1 MKSIAA
7 ENSFDK
13 IKTPMHNKKKKKN
26 SHKTG
31 NLNLIKN
38 IYKNPTAKI
47 ISNDERLNTY
57 SQRSRKDEISTL
69 TIAIKHDIEGL
80 SLCHKARIQ
89 DMQMGM
95 GVYIYIMVHVENYAQ
110 LQMLVPKSH
119 MLCDFTYILPQ
130 NDKIIGLDNRLI
142 VARS

>member
-13 IKTPMHNKKKKKN
+13 IKTPMYDKKKI

-38 IYKNPTAKI
+38 IYKIPTAKI
-47 ISNDERLNTY
+47 IHNDERRNTY
-57 SQRSRKDEISTL
+57 SQRSRKDMISTL

-80 SLCHKARIQ
+80 S
-89 DMQMGM
+89 
-95 GVYIYIMVHVENYAQ
+95 
-110 LQMLVPKSH
+110 
-119 MLCDFTYILPQ
+119 
-130 NDKIIGLDNRLI
+130 
-142 VARS
+142 

>member
-1 MKSIAA
+1 VMKSIAA

-13 IKTPMHNKKKKKN
+13 IKTPMHNKKKKN

-47 ISNDERLNTY
+47 IYNDERLNTY

-95 GVYIYIMVHVENYAQ
+95 GDIMVHVENYAQ